1 MSAAGRI
8 GNEMYGPWQ
17 SGHMSLN
24 QYWVKHNNIVEAMKE
39 VDPKI
44 KVVLGG
50 ASICEK
56 SIGGAEKKGNFFP
69 SIWEPPIT
77 AKLPYEFGTVWMT
90 GTDGCSPTA
99 PTTSTFSPNIP
110 THILS

>member
-1 MSAAGRI
+1 MGKMRAENGSAEPFNVRYWTI
-8 GNEMYGPWQ
+8 GDEMHGPWQ
-17 SGHMSLN
+17 AGRMSLN
-24 QYWVKHNNIVEAMKE
+24 QYWVKYNNIVEAMKA
-39 VDPKI
+39 VDPQI

-77 AKLPYEFGTVWMT
+77 AKLP
-90 GTDGCSPTA
+90 
-99 PTTSTFSPNIP
+99 
-110 THILS
+110 